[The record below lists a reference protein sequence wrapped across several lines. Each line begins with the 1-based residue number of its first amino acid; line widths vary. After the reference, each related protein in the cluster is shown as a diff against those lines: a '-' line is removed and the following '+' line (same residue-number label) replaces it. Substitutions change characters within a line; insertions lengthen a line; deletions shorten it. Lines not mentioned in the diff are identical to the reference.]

1 MSLDELIYAGLMFFE
16 AARGMKDRPIDAQ
29 PFVCAGGRAMPLRV
43 AVLWASPVAVH
54 PIRNVPEGN
63 GQRTPGAVRGLVL
76 AVVNVEV
83 RHAIT
88 TAVLWTGSIAGLRDR
103 TTNGEPQA
111 PRVLAVTVLTFVR
124 NVVLHDVLHT
134 DFVVARP
141 TIPMGAVFDTGVP
154 GRVLVDSPSHQ

>member
-1 MSLDELIYAGLMFFE
+1 MSLDELRYAGLVVLE
-16 AARGMKDRPIDAQ
+16 AACGVENRPINAQ
-29 PFVCAGGRAMPLRV
+29 LFVCAGGRTMPLRV

-63 GQRTPGAVRGLVL
+63 GQRTPGAVCGFVL

-103 TTNGEPQA
+103 TTNGEP
-111 PRVLAVTVLTFVR
+111 
-124 NVVLHDVLHT
+124 
-134 DFVVARP
+134 
-141 TIPMGAVFDTGVP
+141 
-154 GRVLVDSPSHQ
+154 